1 MRKAILEGLVPEF
14 ATTPFS
20 NQMVQQAF
28 GRSGSAGTNSAG
40 LMMTMGQRGSGNN
53 SGGGA
58 TGMMARGGQLVVAG
72 SVVGQWGGN
81 YGVATPHQH
90 GGMAVGPRWRRS
102 HDGRQGPERRTGRLP
117 QERQELGAA
126 KVVKALL

>member
-53 SGGGA
+53 SGGG
-58 TGMMARGGQLVVAG
+58 QLVVAG

-90 GGMAVGPRWRRS
+90 GGMAVAGGHGGDGLMMGGRGRSGGQGGFRRN
-102 HDGRQGPERRTGRLP
+102 GRN
-117 QERQELGAA
+117 
-126 KVVKALL
+126 

>member
-40 LMMTMGQRGSGNN
+40 LMMTMGPRGSGTN

-90 GGMAVGPRWRRS
+90 GGMAVAGGHGGDGLMMGGRGRSGGQGGFRRN
-102 HDGRQGPERRTGRLP
+102 GRN
-117 QERQELGAA
+117 
-126 KVVKALL
+126 